1 MEWTTTAMAID
12 QKDLIYL
19 GAGVMPG
26 LYPCGSLDEVPDYA
40 RVVVVCADTVRG
52 GIDAARLRRRA
63 PNARLI
69 VYAQPGDASEIGTF
83 LDLGFDD
90 CVFGEQHL
98 QHRMKHAVYVLDLL
112 DGFKERQIAHSA
124 LTDFV
129 GEIAAKPHL
138 NDVLRTAV
146 LGMRELFEIDRV
158 SVVLVRQGEELGHV
172 VMEQD
177 RELSNVAIKVADY
190 PELTE
195 LMRTREPLVI
205 SDVLHHSLLS
215 GVRERL
221 EEADVAHRSAVLF
234 PLLLKGSVVGAL
246 FLRGEQTMAVVED
259 RLLGMGRLIAS
270 VTSVAIGHALEQDVL
285 KTQQEILRRKQADKE
300 EQIETLQEFSD
311 FFEKANDGFVVT
323 DTAGLVRY
331 VNVAGARV
339 FRRDRESIQG
349 MNFGS
354 LVMGE
359 SRRLVQKALDG
370 HKVGDAQGYIDL
382 TVADSDHDNIVI
394 SATIRNLY
402 DRDAVLIGFRDV
414 THMRRLEAEL
424 RNTKEFLENLIQ
436 SSVDAI
442 VAADME
448 GRLILFNRSAE
459 RMLSYS
465 ALEVVGKLP
474 VANLYEEGVALDVMR
489 KLRAVQFGGRGRL
502 EVTRQN
508 LIAKDGTAIPIN
520 LTAAVIYENGS
531 EVATVGIFT
540 DLRER
545 LKIEEKLEQAEE
557 ELRESERKAIAIELA
572 GAAAH
577 ELNQPLTS
585 IMGYADLLKMRI
597 KGDERVMRPLETIYA
612 ETERMARIVR
622 KLGQIT
628 RYTTRPYVGD
638 ATILD
643 LSRPLGT
650 GSPDGGDSSS

>member
-1 MEWTTTAMAID
+1 MSID
-12 QKDLIYL
+12 HKDLIYL
-19 GAGVMPG
+19 GDGVVPG
-26 LYPCGSLDEVPDYA
+26 LYSCGSLDEVPDYA
-40 RVVVVCADTVRG
+40 RVVVVSAETVNGGVAAD
-52 GIDAARLRRRA
+52 RLRRRA
-63 PNARLI
+63 PQARLI
-69 VYAQPGDASEIGTF
+69 VAVTPEEAHKIPSL

-90 CVFGEQHL
+90 CVCGDNHL
-98 QHRMKHAVYVLDLL
+98 QRRVKHTIFELDLL
-112 DGFKERQIAHSA
+112 DGFKERQLAHSA

-129 GEIAAKPHL
+129 GEIAAKPQLH
-138 NDVLRTAV
+138 DVLRTAV

-158 SVVLVRQGEELGHV
+158 SVVILRPGEEFGHV

-177 RELSNVAIKVADY
+177 KELSNVAIQVADY
-190 PELTE
+190 PELME

-234 PLLLKGSVVGAL
+234 PLILKGEVVGAL

-270 VTSVAIGHALEQDVL
+270 VTSVAIGHALEQNVL
-285 KTQQEILRRKQADKE
+285 KTEQKILRRTQADKE
-300 EQIETLQEFSD
+300 EQIESLQEFSD

-323 DTAGLVRY
+323 DKTGVIRY
-331 VNVAGARV
+331 VNVSGAGV
-339 FRRDRESIQG
+339 LCRDRTTIQG
-349 MNFGS
+349 TSFGR
-354 LVMGE
+354 LIVGD
-359 SRRLVQKALDG
+359 SRTLFQKSLDG
-370 HKVGDAQGYIDL
+370 HKVGDTQGYVDL
-382 TVADSDHDNIVI
+382 TVVDQEGNEIVL
-394 SATIRNLY
+394 SATIRHLY
-402 DRDAVLIGFRDV
+402 ERDTVLIGFRDV

-442 VAADME
+442 VAADMK
-448 GRLILFNRSAE
+448 GRIILFNRSAE
-459 RMLSYS
+459 RMLQYS
-465 ALEVVGKLP
+465 ALDVVGKRP
-474 VANLYEEGVALDVMR
+474 VSALYEEGVAPDVMR
-489 KLRAVQFGGRGRL
+489 KLRSVHFGGRGRL

-508 LIAKDGTAIPIN
+508 IVAKDGTEIPVN
-520 LTAAVIYENGS
+520 LTAAVIYESGE

-540 DLRER
+540 DLRDR

-597 KGDERVMRPLETIYA
+597 QGDEQVMKPLNTIYK

-628 RYTTRPYVGD
+628 RYSTRPYVGD

-643 LSRPLGT
+643 LSRQT
-650 GSPDGGDSSS
+650 VRESTPDKDDSSS